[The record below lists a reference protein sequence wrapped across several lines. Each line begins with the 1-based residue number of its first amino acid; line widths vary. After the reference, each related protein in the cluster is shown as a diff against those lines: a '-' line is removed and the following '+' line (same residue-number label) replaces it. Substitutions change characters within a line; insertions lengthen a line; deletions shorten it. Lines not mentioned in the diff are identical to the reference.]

1 MGLPT
6 YVSHVRQA
14 IIHAMSNMEGNS
26 DVLPGLCLSQGISSI
41 LPIIVGAI
49 RNGTSDEKEEALETL
64 RHAIMLSCQQALQ
77 QNIYPITGP
86 LLWLLLERMATSVHM
101 IALKTLLLL
110 LIKVSYGSFFDNI
123 QNKTFIGSVW
133 FPKVCQK
140 LPIHSHFIKK
150 KLRHNENRG
159 VLLHRC
165 CLRFFTATSL
175 NTSPSYFS
183 FSSSPFSV
191 FWNLRFFHF
200 IFTARKLQRFFATVG
215 IYISLVIERR
225 FCQRCE
231 DKCSRRL
238 GSCDQGTQKR
248 RWHFH
253 FSSWP
258 CCWNNWPIY

>member
-1 MGLPT
+1 
-6 YVSHVRQA
+6 
-14 IIHAMSNMEGNS
+14 MEGNS

-64 RHAIMLSCQQALQ
+64 RNAIMLSCQQALQ

-101 IALKTLLLL
+101 KALKTLLLL

-165 CLRFFTATSL
+165 WIRACDFSPQLHWTQALHILVSHHLHSLFSGIYDSFILYLQLENFRDFLPQLEFTFLWLLSDD
-175 NTSPSYFS
+175 
-183 FSSSPFSV
+183 SV
-191 FWNLRFFHF
+191 RDVRINAAEGLVHVIKVHKNADD
-200 IFTARKLQRFFATVG
+200 IFTSVHDLAVETTDPSIR
-215 IYISLVIERR
+215 
-225 FCQRCE
+225 
-231 DKCSRRL
+231 
-238 GSCDQGTQKR
+238 
-248 RWHFH
+248 
-253 FSSWP
+253 
-258 CCWNNWPIY
+258 